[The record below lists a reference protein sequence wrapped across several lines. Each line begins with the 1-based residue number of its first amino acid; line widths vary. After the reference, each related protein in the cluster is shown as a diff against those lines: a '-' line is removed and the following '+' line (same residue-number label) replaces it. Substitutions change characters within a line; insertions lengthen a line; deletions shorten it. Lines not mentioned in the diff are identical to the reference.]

1 MVNSLK
7 KYGFAAAVFAVSF
20 ILLFVW
26 RTHCSLYA
34 DDYMYTHEFLIDPV
48 ANENYLGERITTLSQ
63 AYESTWVHYMTNNGR
78 LASQI
83 VFFLMMLPKT
93 VTDLMSAL
101 AIGAMPFLI
110 LIAAGGRAALR
121 RKLAVVAL
129 PAASWL
135 VFPWAD
141 GMQSFDFLLNYVF
154 ASDFM
159 LAFII
164 VVRSAGRLRR
174 GALCCAVALGLIA
187 AWMHEG
193 VAIPLAAWMFFD
205 IVLNRRNPRRR
216 LILSAG
222 VIAGLALC
230 ISPGTLARLSDTMGN
245 GAAEVPTNFAMLLGY
260 RAILLLFVIAAAA
273 AMIRKWRAVVNWRRI
288 LPVMGA
294 TAVATAMILVIG
306 TADRGI
312 WFALL
317 FALIGITELLLA
329 VPLKAPSWL
338 KYAATAVIALLY
350 LAFMQQLIK
359 WQKVFADERDTVHA
373 ELVGGRGVVYR
384 DLVPENSMPWW
395 TLGIPLSNLY
405 RDWYNLYFEGQAA
418 PIEGR
423 TLRSHELPLVVP
435 ARFEGKPFAE
445 WDTIP
450 GNSGLRGDGHLLLSD
465 RPVDCSTLTFEYGAP
480 TAAMNPLN
488 RAALA
493 LLGGWE
499 RKRWAPAGGKCF
511 YAGKVGEDSVWMLF
525 PAPEKRFF
533 RGRPIV
539 SISRQTGS
547 NSPDI
552 P

>member
-1 MVNSLK
+1 MGSVLK
-7 KYGFAAAVFAVSF
+7 KYGFAAAAFAVSF
-20 ILLFVW
+20 TLLFVW

-48 ANENYLGERITTLSQ
+48 ANENYLGERITDISQ
-63 AYESTWVHYMTNNGR
+63 ACESTWTHYMTNNGR

-83 VFFLMMLPKT
+83 VFFLMMLPKG
-93 VTDLMSAL
+93 VTDLLSAL
-101 AIGAMPFLI
+101 AVGAMPFLI
-110 LIAAGGRAALR
+110 LIAAGGFGALR
-121 RKLAVVAL
+121 KKLAVVAT
-129 PAASWL
+129 AAAAWL
-135 VFPWAD
+135 VFPWSD

-154 ASDFM
+154 AADFM

-164 VVRSAGRLRR
+164 VGQRAGRLSR
-174 GALCCAVALGLIA
+174 GALLCAIPLGLIA

-205 IVLNRRNPRRR
+205 LIVNRSNPRRR
-216 LILSAG
+216 LILSIG
-222 VIAGLALC
+222 IIAGLALC
-230 ISPGTLARLSDTMGN
+230 ISPGTLSRLSDTMSGE
-245 GAAEVPTNFAMLLGY
+245 AAAAPTNFAMLLGY
-260 RAILLLFVIAAAA
+260 RAILLFIILSAAAYA
-273 AMIRKWRAVVNWRRI
+273 VPKWRVKVDWRRI
-288 LPVMGA
+288 MPIVGA

-317 FALIGITELLLA
+317 FAMVGIVDLMLR
-329 VPLKAPSWL
+329 VPLKTASWVR
-338 KYAATAVIALLY
+338 YAATVVIAALY

-359 WQKVFADERDTVHA
+359 WQAIFGDERDAVHA

-395 TLGIPLSNLY
+395 TLGIPLSNMY

-423 TLRSHELPLVVP
+423 TLRNHDLPLVVP

-445 WDTIP
+445 WDTIA
-450 GNSGLRGDGHLLLSD
+450 GNSGLRGEGHLLLSNH
-465 RPVDCSTLTFEYGAP
+465 PVDCSTLMFEYGEP
-480 TAAMNPLN
+480 TSAMNPLN
-488 RAALA
+488 RTALA

-499 RKRWAPAGGKCF
+499 RKSQAPVGGKCF

-533 RGRPIV
+533 RGRPILGV
-539 SISRQTGS
+539 NRIDR
-547 NSPDI
+547 
-552 P
+552 